1 VGGLSHYIE
10 AEGIATAGI
19 SLIREHT
26 ERIKPPRALWVPF
39 ELGRPFGPP
48 NHPEFQKDVLRS
60 LLALFSREAGPILED
75 YPHESPLTEEADE
88 AWSCVL
94 PLPPLET
101 AGSPAEAVR
110 QTLLQEVGNLAPWYA
125 ESVRRRGRSTF
136 GLSGASVDQMD
147 EIANFLA
154 RLAAGEDPSPPQGL
168 TEPMPQALRFMV
180 DDVKAYYMEAAN
192 EQPGPA
198 APGGVRMWRWFYHE
212 TRMGRVLYDLRDRL
226 VAEHAARTAA
236 NGGTP
241 PPGPP
246 PPNMISARFA
256 QRPAFGDS

>member
-26 ERIKPPRALWVPF
+26 ERIKPPRAPWVPF

-60 LLALFSREAGPILED
+60 LLALFSREAGPVLED
-75 YPHESPLTEEADE
+75 YPHESPVTDESDE

-94 PLPPLET
+94 PLPPLDT
-101 AGSPAEAVR
+101 GASSSEALR
-110 QTLLQEVGNLAPWYA
+110 HALLQEVGNLAPWYA

-147 EIANFLA
+147 EIADFLA

-192 EQPGPA
+192 EQPGA
-198 APGGVRMWRWFYHE
+198 STPGGVRMWRWFYHE
-212 TRMGRVLYDLRDRL
+212 TRMGQVLYDLRDRL
-226 VAEHAARTAA
+226 AAEQAAQTAA
-236 NGGTP
+236 NGGT

-256 QRPAFGDS
+256 QRPVFSEG